1 MKKYPKVQRNKRSGS
16 EMDGLRERLIRI
28 VAVTGMLTVAAGIV
42 VASIF
47 YFAHKRWNF
56 DQITSN
62 MEKTLASQ
70 VQQLSISFLI
80 PEQGVGRPLLLQK
93 YKSSENL
100 AYAQTLSPSQ
110 QVATNFSL
118 CERTN
123 RVTTCESVDGKL
135 AVVVAPILASDISFG
150 HFIKAKANTN
160 QAGVWIFWY
169 AIAGFV
175 TILVAVAITIFLIS
189 KFHAQVSAAI
199 IALEEWTGRIAIGE
213 NVTDAPDFNFRE
225 FNTLGHNIKRLIDEG
240 SEFKKQSLGS
250 EIARQLAHDIR
261 SPVHALT
268 ILVDCLETNDISEE
282 NRSAI
287 HNSTQR
293 INEIANSLLSKCW
306 TKNVTRTPSPNG
318 CVTDL
323 GDAIEVI
330 IQEKRLQLKA
340 TPNVELF
347 AQIQSGLSL
356 CANVSTAEI
365 KRALSNLISNA
376 IEAIPA
382 VGKVKVTLKADQDN
396 ANIEIKD
403 NGQGIPEKIRIRL
416 GEKGLTFGREN
427 GSGLGVF
434 HAIKTIRSAGGNIE
448 FLSAEGKG
456 TTVSISLPLQIQQ
469 QVNVRISNTNAPK
482 QIIIVDD
489 DPTIHRFW
497 ELAFK
502 KYQNINGQIPD
513 ILHFNSYQDAIF
525 WLKLADSS
533 DERLFLIDHELS
545 QDGPNGLDLIE
556 SADIGAQSILV
567 STRADDASV
576 VKRASEM
583 GVRVMRKERASELFN
598 SDFQKVVNQ

>member
-1 MKKYPKVQRNKRSGS
+1 MVKKSTVQRNRKVGN
-16 EMDGLRERLIRI
+16 EMEGLRERLIRI
-28 VAVTGMLTVAAGIV
+28 VIITGMLTLATGIV

-47 YFAHKRWNF
+47 YFAQKRWNF

-62 MEKTLASQ
+62 MEKPLASQ
-70 VQQLSISFLI
+70 VQQLATSFLI
-80 PEQGVGRPLLLQK
+80 PEQGAGRPLLLQK
-93 YKSSENL
+93 YKSLENL
-100 AYAQTLSPSQ
+100 DYVKTLLPSEPFPTEF
-110 QVATNFSL
+110 AR
-118 CERTN
+118 CERTSGIAK
-123 RVTTCESVDGKL
+123 CESTDGRL
-135 AVVVAPILASDISFG
+135 VVVIAPILASDIAFG

-175 TILVAVAITIFLIS
+175 SILIAITTGIFLMS
-189 KFHAQVSAAI
+189 KFNAQVTSEI
-199 IALEEWTGRIAIGE
+199 SALEEWTARIAIGE
-213 NVTDAPDFNFRE
+213 NVKDAPDFNFRD
-225 FNTLGHNIKRLIDEG
+225 FSTLGHNIKRLIDEG

-268 ILVDCLETNDISEE
+268 ILVDCLDTNEISDE
-282 NRSAI
+282 NKSAI

-293 INEIANSLLSKCW
+293 INEIANSLLSKSW
-306 TKNVTRTPSPNG
+306 SKNVTRING
-318 CVTDL
+318 AQSCVTDL

-330 IQEKRLQLKA
+330 IKEKRLQLTA
-340 TPNVELF
+340 TPNVELH
-347 AQIQSGLSL
+347 AQVQPGLSL
-356 CANVSTAEI
+356 CAKVKAGEI

-382 VGKVKVTLKADQDN
+382 AGKVNVTLKADQNN
-396 ANIEIKD
+396 AHLEIQD
-403 NGQGIPEKIRIRL
+403 DGEGIPENIRIRL

-434 HAIKTIRSAGGNIE
+434 HAIKTIRNAGGEIE
-448 FLSAEGKG
+448 FFSAVGRG
-456 TTVSISLPLQIQQ
+456 TTVAITLPLQVQP
-469 QVNVRISNTNAPK
+469 QVNACISDGTAPK

-502 KYQNINGQIPD
+502 KHQNNDGRIPD
-513 ILHFNSYQDAIF
+513 ILHFNSYQDATF
-525 WLKLADSS
+525 WLKLAGPS

-556 SADIGAQSILV
+556 NEDISAQSILV

-576 VKRASEM
+576 VERAGDM
-583 GVRVMRKERASELFN
+583 GVRVLRKERASELFN
-598 SDFQKVVNQ
+598 SDFQKVVNK